1 MLRDI
6 QQKKRVIAEK
16 IETVTIFYSDL
27 VNFSELYSDSSPME
41 VGQGN
46 ITMFL
51 TVVLSCGRW

>member
-27 VNFSELYSDSSPME
+27 VNFSDLYSDSSPME

-46 ITMFL
+46 FTVFL
-51 TVVLSCGRW
+51 TVVLW